1 MSHEPHVGGVEGE
14 TRDAGA
20 RRTRL
25 RHRLL
30 MFACCVP
37 MLAIVGILVATGALG
52 FGAAIVALLC
62 VALMPLLHGG
72 SHGHGGGGH
81 QG

>member
-1 MSHEPHVGGVEGE
+1 VNHEPHAGGVEGD
-14 TRDAGA
+14 TRDAGQ
-20 RRTRL
+20 RRSRL
-25 RHRLL
+25 RHWLV

-37 MLAIVGILVATGALG
+37 MLAIVGVLVATGALG

-81 QG
+81 RG